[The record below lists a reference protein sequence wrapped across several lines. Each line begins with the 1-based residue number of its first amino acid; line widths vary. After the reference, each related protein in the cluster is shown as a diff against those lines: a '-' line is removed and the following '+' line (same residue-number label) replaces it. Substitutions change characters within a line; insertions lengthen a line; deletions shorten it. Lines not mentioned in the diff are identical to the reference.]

1 MTPTGEYLVLEFQML
16 GLRPFFFQYML
27 PEDRIGFQQSII
39 LGGLFMGLGMSGIT
53 RIAFGF
59 LRQRYGRK
67 LQMCQKPPRHQFIA

>member
-1 MTPTGEYLVLEFQML
+1 
-16 GLRPFFFQYML
+16 ML